1 MRLRIGARVFEAQ
14 LLPTVL
20 VLLLLAVLLTLGFWQ
35 LSRMREKQALFAMF
49 AAGTQSTVD
58 LVSLRAGTGARYRH
72 AAVRGRYDSRH
83 QILLDNMTHAG
94 RVGYRVLTPLSFDAG
109 RTLLVDRG
117 WIPLGESR
125 QQVPEA
131 RVSEEER
138 TVAGRL
144 DELPRAG
151 IHLAARTDPNAPW
164 PQVLSYPTMKEVLAV
179 LPRDLYPYIL
189 LLDADQPDG
198 YVREWQP
205 ATFPPSRHLGYAVT
219 WFALAAALLGIY
231 VATHLRRESAA

>member
-1 MRLRIGARVFEAQ
+1 MGARVLEAQ
-14 LLPTVL
+14 WLPTVL
-20 VLLLLAVLLTLGFWQ
+20 MLLMLAVLLALGFWQ

-49 AAGTQSTVD
+49 AAGAQATVD
-58 LVSLRAGTGARYRH
+58 LASLPSGAGARYQH
-72 AAVRGRYDSRH
+72 AAVHGRYDSEH

-94 RVGYRVLTPLSFDAG
+94 QVGYRVLTPLSFDAG

-117 WIPLGESR
+117 WIPLGASR
-125 QQVPEA
+125 QLVPEVK
-131 RVSEEER
+131 VSEEHR
-138 TVAGRL
+138 AVAGRL

-151 IHLAARTDPNAPW
+151 IHLAASAQPNSPW

-219 WFALAAALLGIY
+219 WFALAAALLVIY
-231 VATHLRRESAA
+231 VVTHLRREGTA